1 VGRFVQVMEGSGDEA
16 ALRDLDRRF
25 LEIALP
31 HRPDLLGAYRAHF
44 ADGSFV
50 DVAYTTSRSR
60 G

>member
-1 VGRFVQVMEGSGDEA
+1 MEGSGDEA